1 MTELKKAIII
11 GAGQMGQVTAELLN
25 VNKIRLLAFGD
36 NDPAKWRTAK
46 PDNADV
52 RQAQDAEIL
61 SVQKAVGLGPD
72 IVIISTVGTAR
83 TEELAKQ
90 VKSYGYNGAVMCLK
104 DFHELFDIRSRCIRH
119 LMERIQEKEIPGAVA
134 ELGVYRGDTAW
145 QLNLLAPERILYLF
159 DTFAGFDE
167 RDFPDHDKS
176 GTAADVKSGTKGRV
190 MDFKDTSVDLVLK
203 RMPFPENVVVREGYF
218 PATTEG
224 MEEIKYAFVSL
235 DPDLYAPVLAG
246 IEYFYPRLS
255 DGGVIVVHDYDNRQF
270 EGVRKAV
277 DDYEKK
283 NCTLKIVPLGD
294 IHGSCVIVK

>member
-1 MTELKKAIII
+1 
-11 GAGQMGQVTAELLN
+11 MGQVTAELLN
-25 VNKIRLLAFGD
+25 INKIRLLAFGD

-52 RQAQDAEIL
+52 RQAQDAEIM

-83 TEELAKQ
+83 TEELTKQ
-90 VKSYGYNGAVMCLK
+90 VNSYGYNGAVLCLK
-104 DFHELFDIRSRCIRH
+104 DFHELFDIRSRCIGH
-119 LMERIQEKEIPGAVA
+119 LMKRIQDKRIPGAIA

-176 GTAADVKSGTKGRV
+176 GTVANDKSDTLGKAADFR
-190 MDFKDTSVDLVLK
+190 DTSVNLVIK

-224 MEEIKYAFVSL
+224 MEDIKYAFVSL

-246 IEYFYPRLS
+246 LEYFYPRLS

-277 DDYEKK
+277 DDFENK
-283 NCTLKIVPLGD
+283 NCTLRIVPLGD
-294 IHGSCVIVK
+294 LHGSCVIVK